1 MQPTPAQYL
10 ATHRLFSRAE
20 LLQALTQE
28 DRRTVGTVQA
38 TLGTWLRSGL
48 VRPVKRGVFVRNGGQ
63 LESSD
68 YQAIGCRMAPDAILA
83 YGTALVVHGLSQ
95 VLFEDIVYA
104 TWTKTLP
111 LGFENRRF
119 VPVRPRA
126 ELKRAAERD
135 GWTTRLDRGP
145 YELCVTSLERTVVDV
160 LDRPEL
166 AAGPAEVWRA
176 LFALPHL
183 ELDDL
188 VAYARLL
195 ARPTLVAKL
204 GVLLERR
211 KGELDVPE
219 RVLAELERF
228 APRKPVYWK
237 RGLRGRLERRWNV
250 IVPEALFS
258 DDTWGEA

>member
-1 MQPTPAQYL
+1 
-10 ATHRLFSRAE
+10 
-20 LLQALTQE
+20 
-28 DRRTVGTVQA
+28 
-38 TLGTWLRSGL
+38 
-48 VRPVKRGVFVRNGGQ
+48 
-63 LESSD
+63 
-68 YQAIGCRMAPDAILA
+68 MAPDSVLA

-95 VLFEDIVYA
+95 VLFEDIVFV

-111 LGFENRRF
+111 RSFEDRRF

-126 ELKRAAERD
+126 ELWQAADRD
-135 GWTTRLDRGP
+135 AWTTRLDRGP
-145 YELCVTSLERTVVDV
+145 YELRVTTRERTVVDV

-176 LFALPHL
+176 LSALPYL
-183 ELDDL
+183 ELDQL
-188 VAYARLL
+188 VAYAQLL
-195 ARPTLVAKL
+195 ARPTVVAKI

-211 KGELDVPE
+211 RSVLDVPE
-219 RVLAELERF
+219 RVLTELERL
-228 APRKPVYWK
+228 APRNPVYWK